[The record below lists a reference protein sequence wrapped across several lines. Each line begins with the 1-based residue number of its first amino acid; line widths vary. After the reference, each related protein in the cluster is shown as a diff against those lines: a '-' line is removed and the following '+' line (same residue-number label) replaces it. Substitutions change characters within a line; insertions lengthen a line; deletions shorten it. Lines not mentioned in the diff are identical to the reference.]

1 MLWEIVLV
9 NKDIDDYESSFM
21 RRISGLLHMKD
32 VDSGLIKNKVKKKL
46 KF

>member
-21 RRISGLLHMKD
+21 RRICGLLHLKD
-32 VDSGLIKNKVKKKL
+32 VDSGLIKNKIKKKL